1 MDQDE
6 RDEKLG
12 RTIFSIAWFLFVIKF
27 LAVATLVSL
36 VFVYILGRPLWL
48 ASLIAVGAFIIYRLI
63 WRLIWKFLDWAS
75 RQ

>member
-1 MDQDE
+1 MQLYFFRE
-6 RDEKLG
+6 SR
-12 RTIFSIAWFLFVIKF
+12 IFSIAWFLFVIKF

-48 ASLIAVGAFIIYRLI
+48 APLIAVGAFIIYRLI

>member
-27 LAVATLVSL
+27 LAVATLIAL
-36 VFVYILGRPLWL
+36 AIVYILGKPLWL
-48 ASLIAVGAFIIYRLI
+48 APLIAVGAFIIYRLI